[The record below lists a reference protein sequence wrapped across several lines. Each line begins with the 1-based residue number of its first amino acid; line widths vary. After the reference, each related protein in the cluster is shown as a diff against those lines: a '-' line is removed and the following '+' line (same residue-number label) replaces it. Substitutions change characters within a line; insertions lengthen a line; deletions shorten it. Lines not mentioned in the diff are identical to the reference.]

1 MLVVSVLVPFLS
13 FRKINIGATC
23 FCGHHDHSCCM
34 RYSGFPDFQCYAAD
48 MILFSKVYANMFLMV
63 QRAMTVLI
71 IVVIAD
77 ARVIGI
83 VILAIAMAAM
93 AGAEAYE
100 HSLWHI
106 KPQLVVDNFEK
117 STNPHGGLST
127 WSSDLGCS
135 APGKKNVK
143 DTTTCLHEKCPSIG
157 ACALR
162 AKTHRP
168 T

>member
-1 MLVVSVLVPFLS
+1 M
-13 FRKINIGATC
+13 GAC
-23 FCGHHDHSCCM
+23 
-34 RYSGFPDFQCYAAD
+34 
-48 MILFSKVYANMFLMV
+48 K
-63 QRAMTVLI
+63 RAMTELI
-71 IVVIAD
+71 IVVMVD

-135 APGKKNVK
+135 APGK
-143 DTTTCLHEKCPSIG
+143 
-157 ACALR
+157 R
-162 AKTHRP
+162 M
-168 T
+168 